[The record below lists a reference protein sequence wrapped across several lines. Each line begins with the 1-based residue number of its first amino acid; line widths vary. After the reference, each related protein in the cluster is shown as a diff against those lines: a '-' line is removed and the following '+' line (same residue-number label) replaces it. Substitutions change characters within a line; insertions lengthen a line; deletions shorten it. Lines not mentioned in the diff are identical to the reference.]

1 MKLTLQSCIDR
12 GRGGGCKLKMSFV
25 ASKSTQAST
34 LCNKSDKDAV
44 NHKGQADAIIS
55 IFPAI
60 VVKHCSNTS
69 QLSLVRNT
77 MYGSV
82 SLLLK
87 GFGHWD
93 GSILQVL
100 KMRDLRCLQRRP
112 LN

>member
-44 NHKGQADAIIS
+44 NHKGQVDAIIS
-55 IFPAI
+55 IFLAI
-60 VVKHCSNTS
+60 VKHCSNTS
-69 QLSLVRNT
+69 QLNLVRNT

-82 SLLLK
+82 SMFLK

-100 KMRDLRCLQRRP
+100 KMRDLRYLQRRP